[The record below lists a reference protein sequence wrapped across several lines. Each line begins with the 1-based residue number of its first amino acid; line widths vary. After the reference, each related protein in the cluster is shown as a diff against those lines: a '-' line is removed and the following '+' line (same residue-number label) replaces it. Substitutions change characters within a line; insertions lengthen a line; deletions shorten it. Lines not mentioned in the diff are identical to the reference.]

1 MNIVTV
7 KINGVGYNLRG
18 EENDEYLHKVASYVD
33 KKIKNI
39 AGGNPKLSITDAAV
53 LTAVN
58 VVDDLFKCDT
68 AYSELIKKV
77 DELENDEKTL
87 MNKLDSLK
95 KQIEGLEMEKV
106 ELNQKIRTLQATST
120 VKEKDEKIEI
130 LTQENS
136 ILQETTKQQLKENV
150 EIKAKNKELKF
161 QLQSAKYKII
171 GLQNKIIESQMD
183 LVKVK
188 RSAAPY
194 INSEE
199 K

>member
-7 KINGVGYNLRG
+7 KINGVEYNLRG

-33 KKIKNI
+33 RKIKSI
-39 AGGNPKLSITDAAV
+39 AGGNPKLSVTDAAV

-58 VVDDLFKCDT
+58 VVDDLFKFHNE
-68 AYSELIKKV
+68 YSELIKKV

-87 MNKLDSLK
+87 VNKLDSLK
-95 KQIEGLEMEKV
+95 KQIEELEIGNV
-106 ELNQKIRTLQATST
+106 ELNQKLKTIQATAT
-120 VKEKDEKIEI
+120 VKEKDEKIET
-130 LTQENS
+130 LTEENL
-136 ILQETTKQQLKENV
+136 ILQETAKQQLKENV

-171 GLQNKIIESQMD
+171 NLQNKIIESQMD

-188 RSAAPY
+188 RTVAPY